1 MSDYLL
7 WMDLETTGLNPERCA
22 VLEVAAYLTNHH
34 LSIVDASHMVIE
46 CHPEVL
52 ERMAPFI
59 REMHTSNGL
68 LAEVA
73 YSTTTLEVEE
83 NYLLDI
89 LDRHGID
96 KATLAGSGVAAFDIA
111 VIRAQMPRL
120 ASRLNYWTVDVGV
133 LRRTWRMWT
142 GSDLTDV
149 NAAKTHRARDDID
162 CHLAEARAF
171 RAVLS
176 AAARG
181 AE

>member
-7 WMDLETTGLNPERCA
+7 WVDLETTGLDPERCA

-34 LSIVDASHMVIE
+34 LSIIDASRTVIE

-52 ERMAPFI
+52 YRMTPFV

-73 YSTTTLEVEE
+73 YSATTLEDEE
-83 NYLLDI
+83 NYLLDM
-89 LDRHGID
+89 LDRHDVD
-96 KATLAGSGVAAFDIA
+96 KATLAGSGVAAFDMA
-111 VIRAQMPRL
+111 VIRAQMPTL

-142 GSDLTDV
+142 GSDLTDA
-149 NAAKTHRARDDID
+149 NTAKTHRAKDDLD

-171 RAVLS
+171 RAAFS
-176 AAARG
+176 AAARE